1 MNYFT
6 ARVELHQAGA
16 ADYRHLIRAMKKEL
30 FVPRYEAAL
39 SGNITFRRRTAEEIA
54 AVIDAVLRAAAST
67 GRKFSFS
74 VMKG

>member
-30 FVPRYEAAL
+30 FIPRNEMAQ
-39 SGNITFRRRTAEEIA
+39 SGNITFRRRTAGEIRE
-54 AVIDAVLRAAAST
+54 VIDALLRAAAST